1 MVNIA
6 DYDSVGGGGGKLSCD
21 FVWLFSSPRGIGN
34 IFVTE
39 KLSCD

>member
-1 MVNIA
+1 MLNIA
-6 DYDSVGGGGGKLSCD
+6 DYDYVSGGGGNYH
-21 FVWLFSSPRGIGN
+21 VTLFGFSPPPRGIGN